1 MVLGLKILP
10 LLRRGEVSTQKSCVY
25 CFENNWE
32 NVRDT
37 NSINEDS
44 NLVKQSVVRLHETL
58 YSPTGPGLL
67 PAMHRHPESGALR
80 QTWDEGSENREL
92 AEVPMRQ
99 AVDRGIDDRRTTE
112 VG

>member
-1 MVLGLKILP
+1 MKEKKKKKIINAPITWGQVVLGLKILP

-44 NLVKQSVVRLHETL
+44 NLVKQSVIGLHETL
-58 YSPTGPGLL
+58 YGPTGPGLL

-80 QTWDEGSENREL
+80 
-92 AEVPMRQ
+92 
-99 AVDRGIDDRRTTE
+99 
-112 VG
+112 